1 MDTYTKA
8 VLTVIA
14 IALSVIALQN
24 ARVVPAFAQ
33 SDQPTKVEIC
43 SRSVATKE
51 LRCVST
57 YGDALLVRERRI

>member
-1 MDTYTKA
+1 MDIYTKA

-43 SRSVATKE
+43 SRDVATSE
-51 LRCVST
+51 LRCVAT
-57 YGDALLVRERRI
+57 FGNALVVRERRI